1 MMSSF
6 LSLRRLGWLALL
18 ALLALAAVF
27 FRERALFTDMAF
39 QTVLMSTEGDFQIM
53 VNRFGVVLVQAL
65 PLLAI
70 KMGLPLQAVSLLYSI
85 SFPLLFLGV
94 YALMVRVCKQEE
106 LGLSLVTLFTL
117 MVFDAFYWPSS
128 EQQQGLAFLLLYFAF
143 AQRDLR
149 FKSISAILVALI
161 AVPVLAWYHPLIFI
175 PFYFLWAF
183 FLLRQAEAHNGR
195 YLALGGYMAIVLVF
209 KSLFSGNWYD
219 DDKFRIFKENLAALF
234 PDYFSMASH
243 GQFAQW
249 CLEHWYFLPLLW
261 LAVSGFYLHRRQWK
275 PLLLMWLFG
284 LGHLM
289 LLHIASPE
297 HPYRFYAEVNYLPL
311 TLYAAL
317 PFWYDIAPS
326 IRPKHWL
333 TAGFAL
339 FLILRIAAIGLHHK
353 PWTERLERL
362 ESILAEGR
370 QNTSSSRYLVRETPA
385 LRDSLFITWSAPYE
399 TLLLSAMQHPDSAQ
413 TLLIRSDFGKFEKE
427 IKEPGRL
434 LSDFGAK
441 PDSTLNKRYFRLPE
455 GRYEFVR
462 EKEVQ

>member
-1 MMSSF
+1 MIKSLF
-6 LSLRRLGWLALL
+6 TLRRLGLLGWLALL
-18 ALLALAAVF
+18 VLAAVF

-70 KMGLPLQAVSLLYSI
+70 KMGLPLQVVSLLYSI
-85 SFPLLFLGV
+85 SFPLLFLAV
-94 YALMVRVCKQEE
+94 YALIVYRLKQEE
-106 LGLSLVTLFTL
+106 LGLTLVTLFTL

-128 EQQQGLAFLLLYFAF
+128 EQQQGLAFLLLFFAF
-143 AQRDLR
+143 AQKDLH
-149 FKSISAILVALI
+149 FKSIGALLVALI
-161 AVPVLAWYHPLIFI
+161 AVPVLAYYHPLIFI

-183 FLLRQAEAHNGR
+183 FLLRDPEARKGR
-195 YLALGGYMAIVLVF
+195 FLALGGYMAIVLVF

-219 DDKFRIFKENLAALF
+219 DDKFRIFKDNLSALF

-249 CLEHWYFLPLLW
+249 CLAHWYFLPLLW
-261 LAVSGFYLHRRQWK
+261 VAVSGFYLVRKQWK
-275 PLLLMWLFG
+275 PLLLMWVFG
-284 LGHLM
+284 IGHLM

-317 PFWYDIAPS
+317 PFWYDIAPT
-326 IRPKHWL
+326 IRPKQWL

-339 FLILRIAAIGLHHK
+339 FLILRIAAIGLHHR
-353 PWTERLERL
+353 PWTQRLERL

-370 QNTSSSRYLVRETPA
+370 QSTGSSRHLLHETPA

-413 TLLIRSDFGKFEKE
+413 TLLIRSDFGKYEKE
-427 IKEPGRL
+427 INEPGWL

-441 PDSTLNKRYFRLPE
+441 PDSTLNQRYFRLPE
-455 GRYEFVR
+455 GRYRYVR
-462 EKEVQ
+462 E

>member
-1 MMSSF
+1 MIKSLF
-6 LSLRRLGWLALL
+6 TLRRLGLLGWLALL
-18 ALLALAAVF
+18 VLAAVF

-70 KMGLPLQAVSLLYSI
+70 KMGLPLQVVSLLYSI
-85 SFPLLFLGV
+85 SFPLLFLAV
-94 YALMVRVCKQEE
+94 YALIVYRLKQEE
-106 LGLSLVTLFTL
+106 LGLTLVTLFTL
-117 MVFDAFYWPSS
+117 MVYDAFYWPSS
-128 EQQQGLAFLLLYFAF
+128 EQQQGLAFLLLFFAF
-143 AQRDLR
+143 AQKDLH
-149 FKSISAILVALI
+149 FKSIGALLVALI
-161 AVPVLAWYHPLIFI
+161 AVPVLAYYHPLIFI

-183 FLLRQAEAHNGR
+183 FLLRDPEARKGR
-195 YLALGGYMAIVLVF
+195 FLALGGYMAIVLVF

-219 DDKFRIFKENLAALF
+219 DDKFRIFKDNLAALF

-249 CLEHWYFLPLLW
+249 CLAHWYFLPLLW
-261 LAVSGFYLHRRQWK
+261 TAVSGFYLIRKQWK
-275 PLLLMWLFG
+275 PLLLMWVFG
-284 LGHLM
+284 IGHLM

-311 TLYAAL
+311 ALYAAL
-317 PFWYDIAPS
+317 PFWYDIAPT

-339 FLILRIAAIGLHHK
+339 FLILRIAAIGLHHR
-353 PWTERLERL
+353 PWTQRLERL

-370 QNTSSSRYLVRETPA
+370 QSTGSSRHLLRETPA

-413 TLLIRSDFGKFEKE
+413 TLLIRSDFGKYEKE
-427 IKEPGRL
+427 ISEPGWL

-441 PDSTLNKRYFRLPE
+441 PDSTLNQRYFRLPE
-455 GRYEFVR
+455 GRYRYVR
-462 EKEVQ
+462 E

>member
-1 MMSSF
+1 MISSF
-6 LSLRRLGWLALL
+6 LSLRRSGWLALL

-39 QTVLMSTEGDFQIM
+39 QTVLMSTDGDFQIM

-70 KMGLPLQAVSLLYSI
+70 KIGLPLQAVSLLYSV

-94 YALMVRVCKQEE
+94 YALIVRVWKQEE
-106 LGLSLVTLFTL
+106 LGLSLVTLLTL
-117 MVFDAFYWPSS
+117 MVYDAFYWPSS
-128 EQQQGLAFLLLYFAF
+128 EQQQGLAFLLLFFAF
-143 AQRDLR
+143 AQRDLC
-149 FKSISAILVALI
+149 FKGIGAMLAALI
-161 AVPVLAWYHPLIFI
+161 AVPVLAYYHPLICI

-183 FLLRQAEAHNGR
+183 FLLRQAEARNRR

-219 DDKFRIFKENLAALF
+219 DDKFRIFKENLVALF
-234 PDYFSMASH
+234 PDYFSLASH
-243 GQFAQW
+243 GQFVQW
-249 CLEHWYFLPLLW
+249 CLAHWYFLPLLW
-261 LAVSGFYLHRRQWK
+261 LAVSGFYLHHRQWK

-284 LGHLM
+284 IGHLM

-317 PFWYDIAPS
+317 PFWYDTAPA
-326 IRPKHWL
+326 IRSQTWL
-333 TAGFAL
+333 VAGFAL
-339 FLILRIAAIGLHHK
+339 FLVLRIGAIGLHHR
-353 PWTERLERL
+353 PWTQRLERL

-370 QNTSSSRYLVRETPA
+370 QNTGSSRHLVRETPA

-413 TLLIRSDFGKFEKE
+413 TLLIRSDFGKFERE
-427 IKEPGRL
+427 IKEPGWL

-462 EKEVQ
+462 E